1 MAVRVAAGEG
11 LREVARAAGA
21 SERRPRA
28 RASRALVPIRGFLHQ
43 GKSALRPPH
52 PFPRPRKPRW
62 RRMVHPSAPRD
73 NALQLP
79 TSEGDPA
86 RGMPGTGAPREPGDQ
101 RPRPRRRRL
110 TFPMLAPG
118 PSHMDF
124 YNLTSPWPRAAG
136 RSRSRRRSQSPS
148 EQEREEEVVELGGE
162 GGHGS
167 HGRGRAR
174 GRAGLTAEG
183 AAPAAVP
190 RRALARR
197 CQGCVPPGPPPDR
210 SARSPARRG
219 PDSHSQHS
227 RGAAGGGRGWD
238 AGASAG
244 GSRERLA
251 PGGGGS
257 SKRLLPGSRFLEAPG
272 PHLLSPTPLPG
283 YPLQRL
289 PGTPGTGQ
297 VALATGSGMALG
309 RGDATVF

>member
-11 LREVARAAGA
+11 LQEVARAAGA

-28 RASRALVPIRGFLHQ
+28 SASRALVPIRGFLHQ

-52 PFPRPRKPRW
+52 PFPRPRKPRG

-86 RGMPGTGAPREPGDQ
+86 RGMPGMGAPREPGAQ

-136 RSRSRRRSQSPS
+136 RSWSRRRSRSPS
-148 EQEREEEVVELGGE
+148 EQEREEEVEEERGGE

-167 HGRGRAR
+167 ESRGRAR

-197 CQGCVPPGPPPDR
+197 CQGCAPPGPPPGR

-227 RGAAGGGRGWD
+227 RGAAGG
-238 AGASAG
+238 AGAGTRAPPRGAAESAWPWVAG
-244 GSRERLA
+244 V
-251 PGGGGS
+251 
-257 SKRLLPGSRFLEAPG
+257 FEAP
-272 PHLLSPTPLPG
+272 PPG
-283 YPLQRL
+283 RP
-289 PGTPGTGQ
+289 
-297 VALATGSGMALG
+297 S
-309 RGDATVF
+309 

>member
-52 PFPRPRKPRW
+52 PFLRPRKPRW

-86 RGMPGTGAPREPGDQ
+86 RGMPGTRAPREPGAQ
-101 RPRPRRRRL
+101 RPQPRRRRL
-110 TFPMLAPG
+110 TFLMLAPG

-136 RSRSRRRSQSPS
+136 RSRSRRRSRSPS
-148 EQEREEEVVELGGE
+148 EPEREEEEEVERGWE

-167 HGRGRAR
+167 KGRGRAR

-183 AAPAAVP
+183 AAPAAVL

-197 CQGCVPPGPPPDR
+197 CQSCALPGPPPGR
-210 SARSPARRG
+210 SARSPAR

-227 RGAAGGGRGWD
+227 RGAAGG
-238 AGASAG
+238 AGAGTRAPPRGAAESAWPRAAG
-244 GSRERLA
+244 GLRSASSQVAAFSKHLVLISS
-251 PGGGGS
+251 PG
-257 SKRLLPGSRFLEAPG
+257 LLFSG
-272 PHLLSPTPLPG
+272 T
-283 YPLQRL
+283 LQRL

-297 VALATGSGMALG
+297 VALATGTGKTLD
-309 RGDATVF
+309 RGDATVL